1 VAEDVTV
8 EVCVTE
14 LVLVWLVVCEE
25 VPVVVRVRVA
35 VVVAELVP
43 VEVGVVI
50 WHSRKLP
57 PM

>member
-1 VAEDVTV
+1 VTESVVVAEDVTV

-14 LVLVWLVVCEE
+14 LVLVWL
-25 VPVVVRVRVA
+25 VVRVRVA